1 MEPLN
6 NSDPAKDIPI
16 VVATDTGTHQH
27 DDTQSLHS
35 DASSH
40 TQGKPSPAPPHSPR
54 RHTQTAQSTQQQHD
68 SPSTETE
75 GSTASPTRSKKRA
88 IDTMLEGEDDKDCII
103 MEKPPPPLPK
113 RQTPPSPSRARLSR
127 SPPSPTS
134 SPSFLDHSLYAKDD
148 VNYDQACALLDSYR
162 QHEGILEPGAPI
174 LDFFDKWIK
183 EQNPDSIYVADALFD
198 LILENYD
205 SSTDEPLVARI
216 PLIMNQI
223 LQRKYILS
231 YYR

>member
-1 MEPLN
+1 MESLN
-6 NSDPAKDIPI
+6 NSDTAKDIHI
-16 VVATDTGTHQH
+16 VSINPGDKY
-27 DDTQSLHS
+27 DDTELFHS

-40 TQGKPSPAPPHSPR
+40 TQGRPSPDPPQFPL
-54 RHTQTAQSTQQQHD
+54 QTATAIPHD
-68 SPSTETE
+68 SPSAETE

-88 IDTMLEGEDDKDCII
+88 IGTMLEGEEDKECIV

-113 RQTPPSPSRARLSR
+113 RQTPPSPSRAKLSK

-134 SPSFLDHSLYAKDD
+134 SLTFLDQSLYTKDD
-148 VNYDQACALLDSYR
+148 NNYDQACALLDSYH

-198 LILENYD
+198 LIVENYD
-205 SSTDEPLVARI
+205 SSKDEPLVARI

-223 LQRKYILS
+223 LQRKYIIP
-231 YYR
+231 YCG